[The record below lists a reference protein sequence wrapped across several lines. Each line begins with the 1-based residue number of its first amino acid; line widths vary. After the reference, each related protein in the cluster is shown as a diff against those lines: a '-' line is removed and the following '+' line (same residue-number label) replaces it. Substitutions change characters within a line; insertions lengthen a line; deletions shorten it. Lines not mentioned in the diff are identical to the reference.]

1 MPQPNR
7 LSGPTN
13 GAAPSVVARTGRGGD
28 TLADI
33 LERVLDK
40 GVVIVGDIGVDI
52 LDIQLLTLRI
62 RLLIA
67 SVDTA
72 KHMGIDWW
80 TGDPSLS
87 SGARRVEDENR
98 ELRRRIRE
106 LEKAGTNEGAEQRGE
121 T

>member
-7 LSGPTN
+7 LSGAAN
-13 GAAPSVVARTGRGGD
+13 GASNGVMARTGRGGD

-52 LDIQLLTLRI
+52 LDIQLLTLRV

-72 KHMGIDWW
+72 RDMGIDWW

-87 SGARRVEDENR
+87 SGARRVEEENR

-106 LEKAGTNEGAEQRGE
+106 LESEPSGQQGEG
-121 T
+121 